1 MVTKPVSGLSPETP
15 APVPWSKT
23 PQVLRVGVWGE
34 VGPEDSTV
42 LLEVV
47 SNWVILVVK
56 YVDCC
61 PLEVSACNVR
71 VLTGSCLCG
80 GVDNFNRLPFHHQ
93 ALSSPLR
100 PSTPTPTPAPIPSQR
115 GKEADK

>member
-1 MVTKPVSGLSPETP
+1 MVTPSQSLVSPQRHRPLSPG
-15 APVPWSKT
+15 AKL
-23 PQVLRVGVWGE
+23 QVLRVGVWGE

-71 VLTGSCLCG
+71 VLTGSCL
-80 GVDNFNRLPFHHQ
+80 
-93 ALSSPLR
+93 
-100 PSTPTPTPAPIPSQR
+100 
-115 GKEADK
+115 